1 MGWRR
6 IAGRIAKVGARF
18 KGEPETRYQKIRYYE
33 EEAGIFNDRELVQMY
48 KVTREQYKKTHHE
61 EDKWWAYG
69 YRSELKKRG
78 ILSRD

>member
-1 MGWRR
+1 MGFW
-6 IAGRIAKVGARF
+6 GAIESLKNEGWKEN
-18 KGEPETRYQKIRYYE
+18 KGKEQKLEYYQN
-33 EEAGIFNDRELVQMY
+33 EARIFNDRELVQMC
-48 KVTREQYKKTHHE
+48 TRSPVNSTKTYHE

>member
-1 MGWRR
+1 MGFW
-6 IAGRIAKVGARF
+6 GA
-18 KGEPETRYQKIRYYE
+18 I
-33 EEAGIFNDRELVQMY
+33 VQMY

-69 YRSELKKRG
+69 YRNELKKRG

>member
-1 MGWRR
+1 MGFW
-6 IAGRIAKVGARF
+6 GAIESLENEGWKEN
-18 KGEPETRYQKIRYYE
+18 KGKEQKLEYYQN
-33 EEAGIFNDRELVQMY
+33 EARIFNDRELVQMY

-69 YRSELKKRG
+69 YRNELKKRG

>member
-1 MGWRR
+1 MGFWGAIESLKNEGWKENKGKEQKLEYYQNEAR
-6 IAGRIAKVGARF
+6 I
-18 KGEPETRYQKIRYYE
+18 
-33 EEAGIFNDRELVQMY
+33 
-48 KVTREQYKKTHHE
+48 KKTHHE

>member
-1 MGWRR
+1 MTVSLYRC
-6 IAGRIAKVGARF
+6 
-18 KGEPETRYQKIRYYE
+18 TRSP
-33 EEAGIFNDRELVQMY
+33 
-48 KVTREQYKKTHHE
+48 REQYKKTHHE